1 HGESSHAKGE
11 PLVGGEAV
19 EHVGEVGGRDKAEL
33 VAGAR
38 AMLMPI
44 RWEEPFGMVMV
55 EALACGTPV
64 IAFPEGAAKEIV
76 RDGVNGFLVD
86 DEAGRGAV
94 GGRRRVRRLRGRLP
108 GRGGGAGRALTPG
121 AVARVARAVRP
132 AERGDRVA
140 GSG

>member
-19 EHVGEVGGRDKAEL
+19 SYVGEVGGREKAEL

-38 AMLMPI
+38 ALLMPI

-64 IAFPEGAAKEIV
+64 LAFPEGAAREIV
-76 RDGVNGFLVD
+76 RDGVNGFLVP
-86 DEAGRGAV
+86 DEAAMAAAV
-94 GGRRRVRRLRGRLP
+94 NRLP
-108 GRGGGAGRALTPG
+108 EISAADCRAS
-121 AVARVARAVRP
+121 VAESYSV
-132 AERGDRVA
+132 
-140 GSG
+140 